1 MTKYGN
7 EHNDLEQVEASSKKG
22 QAAEFEEQIE
32 ASSKKVRGRS
42 KSTLT
47 LIAAMKKITEEA
59 HPITGRGIGYKL
71 FAAGLIDN
79 MGEMNMV
86 YRALK
91 IAREE
96 GTIPWEWVVD
106 ETRELELIS
115 TWHSPSH
122 CADGFFYR
130 RDLWQTQPHTVEVWS
145 EKGTVRGL
153 LWPVLSKLGVGFR
166 VMHGFSSATSVW
178 DVSNQGNDDRPLIAL
193 YIGDYDPSG
202 MCMSEHDLPK
212 RIKEYN
218 GDHITLKRIALT
230 AEQTGPL
237 PSFSVETKSRDTR
250 YKWFKQ
256 TFGDRCW
263 ELDAMD
269 PRQLRSL
276 VETEINALID
286 RDLWDRQEAKEAR
299 EKKSIETL
307 LRWWA
312 NVESLRGAA
321 SV

>member
-1 MTKYGN
+1 MTRP
-7 EHNDLEQVEASSKKG
+7 
-22 QAAEFEEQIE
+22 EQIE
-32 ASSKKVRGRS
+32 PSFKKVRGRS
-42 KSTLT
+42 KSTLA
-47 LIAAMKKITEEA
+47 LIAAMTRIGEET

-71 FAAGLIDN
+71 FAARLIGGMN
-79 MGEMNMV
+79 EMNVV

-96 GTIPWEWVVD
+96 STIPWEWVID

-115 TWHSPSH
+115 TWRNPSQ

-145 EKGTVRGL
+145 EKGTVRGV
-153 LWPVLSKLGVGFR
+153 LWPVLSRLGVGFR

-178 DVSNQGNDDRPLIAL
+178 DVSNQGNDDRPLVAL
-193 YIGDYDPSG
+193 YIGDWDPSG
-202 MCMSEHDLPK
+202 LCMSEHDLPQ
-212 RIKEYN
+212 RIKEYD
-218 GDHITLKRIALT
+218 GDHITLRRIALT
-230 AEQTGPL
+230 AEQTAPL
-237 PSFSVETKSRDTR
+237 PSFSVESKTRDPR
-250 YKWFKQ
+250 YKWFKR
-256 TFGDRCW
+256 TYGDQCW

-269 PRQLRSL
+269 PRQLRSI
-276 VETEINALID
+276 VETEINALVD
-286 RDLWDRQEAKEAR
+286 RTLWDQQEAHQER

-312 NVESLRGAA
+312 NIETLKGAA